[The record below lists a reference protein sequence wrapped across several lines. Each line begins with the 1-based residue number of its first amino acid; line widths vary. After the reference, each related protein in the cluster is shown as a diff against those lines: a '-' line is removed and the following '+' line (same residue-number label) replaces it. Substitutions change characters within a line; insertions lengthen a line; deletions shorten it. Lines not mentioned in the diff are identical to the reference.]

1 MFQRFPLLLLAAVSA
16 AASGVAGSNR
26 CVKEPRETTVAMT
39 EETDN
44 GFAIT
49 ITGSPRKYR
58 PHQTYTISLEVGK
71 SFFSREKEL

>member
-1 MFQRFPLLLLAAVSA
+1 MFRPFLPLLLLAAAFS
-16 AASGVAGSNR
+16 ASGVAGSNR

-58 PHQTYTISLEVGK
+58 PHQTYTISLEVREMG
-71 SFFSREKEL
+71 SF